1 MHEARR
7 GNGQACKAASVCMR
21 QEGATDSIPRQE
33 EATEEAVVIP
43 GLF

>member
-21 QEGATDSIPRQE
+21 HGGATDSIPRGE
-33 EATEEAVVIP
+33 EVAEEAVVIP